1 MHISW
6 AGVIREL
13 ISFLQDHYGQIESVF
28 PSSKLAGTT
37 ECECYCTLNSISGL
51 LENRTDNS
59 IGKQQRIWRKSN
71 QKTTCRNQKS
81 YHQLSLAIIANC
93 EYKKRNFMKND

>member
-1 MHISW
+1 MGNGKAPVVGLGGLIK
-6 AGVIREL
+6 EL
-13 ISFLQDHYGQIESVF
+13 ILFLSDHYREIGGAAS
-28 PSSKLAGTT
+28 AGTT
-37 ECECYCTLNSISGL
+37 QCQCECCCSLNSISGL

-81 YHQLSLAIIANC
+81 YHRLWQLTEIVDTRDS
-93 EYKKRNFMKND
+93 EK